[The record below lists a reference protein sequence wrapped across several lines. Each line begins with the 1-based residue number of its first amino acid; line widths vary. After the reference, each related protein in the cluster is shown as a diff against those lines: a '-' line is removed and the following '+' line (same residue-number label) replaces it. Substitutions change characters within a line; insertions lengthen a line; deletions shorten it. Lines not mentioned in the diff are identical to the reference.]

1 MTDTTDTLRQTAI
14 DRAMRMLDA
23 AGAEYAIEFNG
34 QTFGV
39 LKLAP
44 KPKRKPVYPRGTTKA
59 YYEPML
65 GHLQPGQSAIVPRGG
80 FDLTILAKNISAYAV
95 HTWGAGSMLT
105 HKNEAADCIEVLRM

>member
-1 MTDTTDTLRQTAI
+1 MTDTTDNLRQTAV

-34 QTFGV
+34 ETFGV

-44 KPKRKPVYPRGTTKA
+44 KPKRNRTYPRGVTRA
-59 YYEPML
+59 YHAPL
-65 GHLQPGQSAIVPRGG
+65 IDHLQPGQSAIVPRGG
-80 FDLTILAKNISAYAV
+80 FDLKILSKNISAYAV

-105 HKNEAADCIEVLRM
+105 HKNDAADCIEVLRM